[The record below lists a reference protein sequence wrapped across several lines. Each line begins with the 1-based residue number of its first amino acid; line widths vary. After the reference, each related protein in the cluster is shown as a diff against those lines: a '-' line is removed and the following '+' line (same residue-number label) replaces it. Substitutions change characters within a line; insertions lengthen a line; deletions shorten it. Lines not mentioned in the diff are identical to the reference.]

1 MFYWLFTEGRALLG
15 GCLAPLLCMTL
26 TAPIMVSAMLGAGIQ
41 RTSETQGVSGWKR
54 GAKLFAYLIV
64 VLGVSAIYL
73 TLLGDM
79 AVQPLRGRQS
89 TNSFVQ
95 LLVGAPPNVNAMRL
109 FMLGM
114 MLVMLWFFLIL
125 GLHSGI
131 RNGGWLRE
139 RVDRLRNPQ
148 VKRGALGSSH
158 FCTMREYKR
167 FRREDAEG
175 LSLLG
180 AFWGEQKRRLD
191 LGMGRFSL
199 SGEDV
204 ARGILTLGGP
214 GSGKTQG
221 IILPAI
227 ADRMLAGHSLVVAD
241 PQGEITGHVLK
252 YAAVTR
258 HLVVVHDPTSMI
270 GPRYNL
276 AEGIE
281 NVSDARAIADVLVPS
296 AAGDNRFWTDSAA
309 ALLAACLIRFPNL
322 GEIYNAMNDLKGLA
336 GKLAS
341 QKDDA
346 ALLANSF
353 IASVGSDGK
362 VASNV
367 VATLATALTGWASTD
382 VRANTSASDFD
393 ADLIVGQPTV
403 VVLTCPGRM
412 RAVYASYL
420 GATLRKLM
428 LDLDTIG
435 ERNKGPLPVPVGVIL
450 DEFPTLGKLDSL
462 VADVNLVRKR
472 RISIMIGAQTKGQF
486 HMIYGNEG
494 TQALFTGLATQVIY
508 GGCDA
513 DTAEFYSKAS
523 GTATTDANA
532 DDPNSHGRLSQ
543 GAARQRPLLTVDE
556 VVTPQVGNCTI
567 FARYVEAGFATQV
580 VLNARLT
587 RFYERDDWKQRLN
600 AAQDVQPLLLE
611 RGIAIN
617 LQPVETPVPPVPD
630 ANTSASSVN
639 TPSTLEIAALM
650 ARVAA
655 ETQKQTNGNVQTI
668 STSEMRNQ
676 HEKRKRA
683 VKEVTP

>member
-1 MFYWLFTEGRALLG
+1 MFYWLFTDGRALLG
-15 GCLAPLLCMTL
+15 GCLAPLLCL
-26 TAPIMVSAMLGAGIQ
+26 TVLAPILVSAMMGAGIQ
-41 RTSETQGVSGWKR
+41 RTSNPQQAMGWKR
-54 GAKLFAYLIV
+54 GAKLFAHVIV
-64 VLGVSAIYL
+64 LLGVSAIYL
-73 TLLGDM
+73 ALLGDM
-79 AVQPLRGRQS
+79 AVQTARGRQPA
-89 TNSFVQ
+89 NGFIQ
-95 LLVGAPPNVNAMRL
+95 LLAGAPPTINATRL
-109 FMLGM
+109 FMFGM
-114 MLVMLWFFLIL
+114 MLVMLWFFVTI

-131 RNGGWLRE
+131 KNGGWLRE

-167 FRREDAEG
+167 FRREDTEG
-175 LSLLG
+175 LTLLG

-191 LGMGRFSL
+191 LGTGTFCL
-199 SGEDV
+199 GGEDV

-258 HLVVVHDPTSMI
+258 HLVVVHDPTSAI

-276 AEGIE
+276 AEGID

-336 GKLAS
+336 QKLAS
-341 QKDDA
+341 KKDDA

-393 ADLIVGQPTV
+393 AELVVEQPTV

-532 DDPNSHGRLSQ
+532 DDPNSHL
-543 GAARQRPLLTVDE
+543 RQRPLLTVDE
-556 VVTPQVGNCTI
+556 VITPQVGNCTI
-567 FARYVEAGFATQV
+567 FARYVEAGFATQI

-587 RFYERDDWKQRLN
+587 RFYERDDWKKRLSSSK
-600 AAQDVQPLLLE
+600 DVQPLLLE

-617 LQPVETPVPPVPD
+617 LHPVVTTTPPVP
-630 ANTSASSVN
+630 NSHTPESTVN
-639 TPSTLEIAALM
+639 TPSNLEIAALM

-655 ETQKQTNGNVQTI
+655 ETQKQTNGKVQAV
-668 STSEMRNQ
+668 SMNEMRNR
-676 HEKRKRA
+676 HEKRMSA
-683 VKEVTP
+683 VKEVTQ

>member
-1 MFYWLFTEGRALLG
+1 MFYWLFTEGRVLLG
-15 GCLAPLLCMTL
+15 GCLAPLLCLM
-26 TAPIMVSAMLGAGIQ
+26 PITPLVVSALLGAGIQ
-41 RTSETQGVSGWKR
+41 RTSEGQKLSGWKR
-54 GAKLFAYLIV
+54 GAKLFAHLIV
-64 VLGVSAIYL
+64 LLGVSAVYV

-79 AVQPLRGRQS
+79 AVQPVRGRQAANGLIQFL
-89 TNSFVQ
+89 T
-95 LLVGAPPNVNAMRL
+95 GAPANVDATRL
-109 FMLGM
+109 FLFGMLLLMLG
-114 MLVMLWFFLIL
+114 FFVTI
-125 GLHSGI
+125 GLHNI
-131 RNGGWLRE
+131 TRNGGWLRE

-148 VKRGALGSSH
+148 VRRGALGSSH

-167 FRREDAEG
+167 FRHDDPEG
-175 LSLLG
+175 LTLLG
-180 AFWGEQKRRLD
+180 AFWGENKRRLD
-191 LGMGRFSL
+191 LGQGRFSL

-204 ARGILTLGGP
+204 ARGVLTLGGP

-227 ADRMLAGHSLVVAD
+227 ADRMRAGHSLVVAD
-241 PQGEITGHVLK
+241 PQGEITGHILK

-258 HLVVVHDPTSMI
+258 HLVVVHDPTSAI

-276 AEGIE
+276 AEGID

-296 AAGDNRFWTDSAA
+296 AQGDNKFWSDSAA

-322 GEIYNAMNDLKGLA
+322 GDIYNAMNDLKALA
-336 GKLAS
+336 GQLAA

-346 ALLANSF
+346 SLLANSF

-367 VATLATALTGWASTD
+367 VATLATALTGWASTE
-382 VRANTSASDFD
+382 VRANTAASDFD
-393 ADLIVGQPTV
+393 AELIVEQPTV

-435 ERNKGPLPVPVGVIL
+435 ERNQGPLPVPVGVIL

-494 TQALFTGLATQVIY
+494 TQALFTGLATQVVY

-523 GTATTDANA
+523 GTATTDANQ
-532 DDPNSHGRLSQ
+532 DDPNSHL
-543 GAARQRPLLTVDE
+543 RQRPLLTVDE
-556 VVTPQVGNCTI
+556 VITPQIGNCTV

-587 RFYERDDWKQRLN
+587 RFYEREDWKARLK
-600 AAQDVQPLLLE
+600 AAANIPPILLE
-611 RGIAIN
+611 RGFSLTLAPIAPKIM
-617 LQPVETPVPPVPD
+617 PEPTTP
-630 ANTSASSVN
+630 
-639 TPSTLEIAALM
+639 TPSPTLARAASVLT
-650 ARVAA
+650 AKLVADTA
-655 ETQKQTNGNVQTI
+655 AQTGGKVKAV
-668 STSEMRNQ
+668 SMSAMREKHNQ
-676 HEKRKRA
+676 RLA
-683 VKEVTP
+683 AAQEVTS

>member
-1 MFYWLFTEGRALLG
+1 MFYWLFTEGRTVLSSFLV
-15 GCLAPLLCMTL
+15 PLLCL
-26 TAPIMVSAMLGAGIQ
+26 TVLSPIVVSVLLGAGIQ
-41 RTSETQGVSGWKR
+41 RSDEGRAITGWR
-54 GAKLFAYLIV
+54 HIARLSAHILV
-64 VLGVSAIYL
+64 MLGITALYV
-73 TLLGDM
+73 TLLGNL
-79 AVQPLRGRQS
+79 AVQTSRGRQMVNPLIDAI
-89 TNSFVQ
+89 T
-95 LLVGAPPNVNAMRL
+95 GAPPNVNTMRL
-109 FMLGM
+109 FMFGM
-114 MLVMLWFFLIL
+114 MLVMLWFLVTI

-131 RNGGWLRE
+131 KNGGWLRE
-139 RVDRLRNPQ
+139 RVDRFRNPQ

-167 FRREDAEG
+167 FRREDVEG
-175 LSLLG
+175 LVLLG
-180 AFWGEQKRRLD
+180 AFWGEAKRRLD
-191 LGMGRFSL
+191 IGTGKFAL
-199 SGEDV
+199 SGEDI

-241 PQGEITGHVLK
+241 PQGEITGHILK

-258 HLVVVHDPTSMI
+258 HLVVVHDPTATS

-296 AAGDNRFWTDSAA
+296 AQGDNRFWTDSAA

-341 QKDDA
+341 KKDDA
-346 ALLANSF
+346 SLLANSF

-382 VRANTSASDFD
+382 VRANTAASDFD
-393 ADLIVGQPTV
+393 AELIVAQPTV
-403 VVLTCPGRM
+403 IVLTCPGRM

-486 HMIYGNEG
+486 HMIYGSEG

-523 GTATTDANA
+523 GTATTDANM
-532 DDPNSHGRLSQ
+532 DDPNSSL
-543 GAARQRPLLTVDE
+543 RQRPLLTVDE
-556 VVTPQVGNCTI
+556 VITPQIGNCTI

-580 VLNARLT
+580 VLNVRLT
-587 RFYERDDWKQRLN
+587 RFYEREDWKKRLK
-600 AAQDVQPLLLE
+600 AVSDVQPLLLE
-611 RGIAIN
+611 RGLSLDIRPIEYKVVA
-617 LQPVETPVPPVPD
+617 PSVPTPEPILD
-630 ANTSASSVN
+630 QAAS
-639 TPSTLEIAALM
+639 LIMAKIAADAEKKAGGKAKLDALEAM
-650 ARVAA
+650 RARRASLLAA
-655 ETQKQTNGNVQTI
+655 N
-668 STSEMRNQ
+668 
-676 HEKRKRA
+676 
-683 VKEVTP
+683 EVSQ

>member
-15 GCLAPLLCMTL
+15 GLLAPLLCLTL

-41 RTSETQGVSGWKR
+41 RTSEVQGTTGWKR
-54 GAKLFAYLIV
+54 SAKLLAHLIV

-89 TNSFVQ
+89 TSGFVQ
-95 LLVGAPPNVNAMRL
+95 FLTGAPPNVNAMRL
-109 FMLGM
+109 FMFGM
-114 MLVMLWFFLIL
+114 MLVMLWFFLSI
-125 GLHSGI
+125 GLHTGI
-131 RNGGWLRE
+131 KNGGWLRE
-139 RVDRLRNPQ
+139 RVDSLRNPQ

-276 AEGIE
+276 AEGID

-296 AAGDNRFWTDSAA
+296 VEGDNRFWTDSAA

-486 HMIYGNEG
+486 HMIYGSEG

-523 GTATTDANA
+523 GTATTDANQ
-532 DDPNSHGRLSQ
+532 DDPNSHL
-543 GAARQRPLLTVDE
+543 RQRPLLTVDE
-556 VVTPQVGNCTI
+556 VITPQIGNCTI

-600 AAQDVQPLLLE
+600 TAKDVQPLLLE
-611 RGIAIN
+611 RGISLELNPIVVTV
-617 LQPVETPVPPVPD
+617 PVELTSVPG
-630 ANTSASSVN
+630 A
-639 TPSTLEIAALM
+639 TLELAASALM
-650 ARVAA
+650 TKIAA
-655 ETQKQTNGNVQTI
+655 ETQKQTGGKVQAI
-668 STSEMRNQ
+668 SMTEMRSKR
-676 HEKRKRA
+676 EKLTNT
-683 VKEVTP
+683 VKKVKQ

>member
-1 MFYWLFTEGRALLG
+1 MFYWLFTEVRGLLG
-15 GCLAPLLCMTL
+15 GFLGPLMCLTLLM
-26 TAPIMVSAMLGAGIQ
+26 PIMVSALLGAGIQ
-41 RTSETQGVSGWKR
+41 RTHETQGSIDWKR
-54 GAKLFAYLIV
+54 IAHLMTYGIVLIGISTLYLM
-64 VLGVSAIYL
+64 
-73 TLLGDM
+73 LLGNL
-79 AVQPLRGRQS
+79 AIQPVRGRQAPI
-89 TNSFVQ
+89 NSFVQ
-95 LLVGAPPNVNAMRL
+95 FLNGAPSNVNAIRL
-109 FMLGM
+109 FGFGM
-114 MLVMLWFFLIL
+114 MLVIILFFVTIT
-125 GLHSGI
+125 LHNGI
-131 RNGGWLRE
+131 KNGGWLRE
-139 RVDRLRNPQ
+139 RIDGLRNPQ

-167 FRREDAEG
+167 FRREDVDG
-175 LSLLG
+175 LTLLG
-180 AFWGEQKRRLD
+180 AFWGEDKRRLD
-191 LGMGRFSL
+191 LGIGRFAF

-227 ADRMLAGHSLVVAD
+227 ADRMSLGHSLIVAD
-241 PQGEITGHVLK
+241 PQGEITAHVLK
-252 YAAVTR
+252 YASVTR
-258 HLVVVHDPTSMI
+258 HLVVVHDPTSTV

-276 AEGIE
+276 AEGID
-281 NVSDARAIADVLVPS
+281 NVSDARAISDVLVPS

-322 GEIYNAMNDLKGLA
+322 GEIYNAMNDLKALA
-336 GKLAS
+336 QKLAS
-341 QKDDA
+341 VKDDA

-367 VATLATALTGWASTD
+367 VATLATALTGWASTE
-382 VRANTSASDFD
+382 VRGNTSASDFD
-393 ADLIVGQPTV
+393 TELVVKQPTV

-435 ERNKGPLPVPVGVIL
+435 ERNKGPLPVPVGIIL

-523 GTATTDANA
+523 GTATTDANQ
-532 DDPNSHGRLSQ
+532 DDPNSHL
-543 GAARQRPLLTVDE
+543 RQRPLLTVDE
-556 VVTPQVGNCTI
+556 VVTPQIGNCTI
-567 FARYVEAGFATQV
+567 FARYVEAGFATQI

-587 RFYERDDWKQRLN
+587 RFYERDDWKQRLEK
-600 AAQDVQPLLLE
+600 AKHTVPLLLE
-611 RGIAIN
+611 RGITFQIS
-617 LQPVETPVPPVPD
+617 LPDPTQKPVVTEHAPE
-630 ANTSASSVN
+630 
-639 TPSTLEIAALM
+639 STLEQAASILM
-650 ARVAA
+650 AKIATD
-655 ETQKQTNGNVQTI
+655 TQKNTGGKTKMA
-668 STSEMRNQ
+668 T
-676 HEKRKRA
+676 
-683 VKEVTP
+683 

>member
-15 GCLAPLLCMTL
+15 GCLAPLLCLTL
-26 TAPIMVSAMLGAGIQ
+26 LMPILVSTMLGAGIQ
-41 RTSETQGVSGWKR
+41 RTSDPQQATGWKR
-54 GAKLFAYLIV
+54 GAKLFAHIIV
-64 VLGVSAIYL
+64 LLGVSAIYL
-73 TLLGDM
+73 TVLGDM
-79 AVQPLRGRQS
+79 ALQTVRGRQM
-89 TNSFVQ
+89 TNGFVQ
-95 LLVGAPPNVNAMRL
+95 KLTGAPPNINATRL
-109 FMLGM
+109 FLFGIMLIFVGF
-114 MLVMLWFFLIL
+114 VVTL

-131 RNGGWLRE
+131 KNGGWLRE
-139 RVDRLRNPQ
+139 RVDRLRTPQ

-158 FCTMREYKR
+158 FCTQREYKR

-180 AFWGEQKRRLD
+180 AFWGEQKLRLD
-191 LGMGRFSL
+191 VGMGRFSL
-199 SGEDV
+199 SGEDI

-241 PQGEITGHVLK
+241 PQGEITGHILK

-258 HLVVVHDPTSMI
+258 HLVVVHDPTSTI

-336 GKLAS
+336 QKLAS
-341 QKDDA
+341 KKDDA

-393 ADLIVGQPTV
+393 AELVVEQPTV

-532 DDPNSHGRLSQ
+532 DDPNSHL
-543 GAARQRPLLTVDE
+543 RQRPLLTVDE
-556 VVTPQVGNCTI
+556 VITPQVGNCTI
-567 FARYVEAGFATQV
+567 FARYVEPGFATQV

-587 RFYERDDWKQRLN
+587 RFYERDDWKKRLS
-600 AAQDVQPLLLE
+600 ATKEVQPLLLE
-611 RGIAIN
+611 RGISIN
-617 LQPVETPVPPVPD
+617 LNIVEPVISSTPNS
-630 ANTSASSVN
+630 NTSESITTV
-639 TPSTLEIAALM
+639 PKPTLELAASALM
-650 ARVAA
+650 AKVAA
-655 ETQKQTNGNVQTI
+655 ETQKQTGGKVQAI
-668 STSEMRNQ
+668 SMGEMRSKR
-676 HEKRKRA
+676 EKRMSA
-683 VKEVTP
+683 VKEVNP